1 MCLWGPAYLMA
12 FWWNLCWFS
21 PIRGLQH
28 DLRNQRERLSYTS
41 VSLIC
46 PKLKLNPYRIVS
58 ESSQMTSSRFP
69 QGFEANCGVESTSKV
84 TPGLNTISRFCV
96 LDEWVVLSYMIMP
109 FFPLS
114 RLSREFFCC
123 FFVFWIY
130 VWFSLGRELAPFL
143 RCTPFN
149 HYTERVEEKERR
161 KILSLQV
168 TNGWRLL
175 FSAFLAWLDRAKTF

>member
-21 PIRGLQH
+21 PIRGLEH

-114 RLSREFFCC
+114 RLSREFFC
-123 FFVFWIY
+123 FFLFFGFMYGFHLVENWHRSYDARPSIIIQRE
-130 VWFSLGRELAPFL
+130 WKRKKEGRFFL
-143 RCTPFN
+143 CKSQMDEDYYLV
-149 HYTERVEEKERR
+149 H
-161 KILSLQV
+161 S
-168 TNGWRLL
+168 
-175 FSAFLAWLDRAKTF
+175 